1 MKSPHRFPYDWALKN
16 GYPADGITA
25 TDYKVFGTFICGGGS
40 TMGYKLAGLKHLGG
54 VEIDVQMAKAYK
66 QNHSP
71 KYLYNE
77 DIRLFNARQDLPK
90 ELFELDI
97 LDGSPPCSTFSTAGS
112 REDAWGKEKMFKEG
126 QAKQVLDDLVYVYC
140 DTIVKLRPKVFVLEN
155 VTGIIKGN
163 AKAYSKQIVQK
174 MQTAGYAVQVFCL
187 NAASMGVPQ
196 MRERVFFVGYDSKRF
211 SLPPIKLAFNEP
223 AILFSKIKDYE
234 DRAEKNK
241 TGPVYELWEKRIP
254 SDMGLGDTAKRVLK
268 KETYFSRCIFHENR
282 PLSTIT
288 ANNDSFL
295 DDIYRHLNESE
306 LKKGGTF
313 PSDYDFCGQNPGYMI
328 GMSVPPVMT
337 AQIAYQ
343 IRVQWLEKT
352 RPASK

>member
-140 DTIVKLRPKVFVLEN
+140 DTIIKLRPKVFVLEN

-223 AILFSKIKDYE
+223 AIPLSEIRDYE
-234 DRAEKNK
+234 DRKEKNK
-241 TGPVYELWEKRIP
+241 EGAIYELWGASLPNDYDLATVSTRVKGKR
-254 SDMGLGDTAKRVLK
+254 AA
-268 KETYFSRCIFHENR
+268 FSHCLLNEN
-282 PLSTIT
+282 SVINTIT
-288 ANNDSFL
+288 AANNNL
-295 DDIYRHLNESE
+295 LRDIYRHLNESE
-306 LKKGGTF
+306 LKKGGTY
-313 PSDYDFCGQNPGYMI
+313 PSDYDFCGQNPAYMI

-352 RPASK
+352 RPAK